1 MDCNKIKNTIP
12 AYIIYLI
19 YLNKLHNSNT
29 FKYALQRQQK
39 NGGWVKIRP
48 LSNYKVSLRKENIVK
63 FKYKSRI

>member
-29 FKYALQRQQK
+29 LEYTLRKQQK
-39 NGGWVKIRP
+39 IGEG
-48 LSNYKVSLRKENIVK
+48 
-63 FKYKSRI
+63 

>member
-39 NGGWVKIRP
+39 MGEGQKLDHSLITKCLCENKI
-48 LSNYKVSLRKENIVK
+48 
-63 FKYKSRI
+63 